1 MHNNSEQTKV
11 RTFELDKFIEVAG
24 VKIRYRERM
33 GEASPILFLHGI
45 TESLEFWALQL
56 EAGIGD
62 HRLIALDLPGHGLS
76 DDGEQPYDPDK
87 FVRFMVAFAD
97 ALSIDRFYS
106 VGNSLGGGII
116 IRLAGLLPGRV
127 MGIVLADSAFIGKN
141 VFLPFRLMTL
151 PVIGELLTK
160 PGPSGVKQQLSAI
173 VYDQASITPA
183 LREVVERNT
192 YRVGGAKAFLHSL
205 RATATLGGLVD
216 SVWRQSLAILK
227 SLDIPVLFIHGK
239 QDVVLPAKDSVA
251 AAALTPK
258 ATIVLFD
265 DCGHTP
271 QIEKPSA
278 FNAEL
283 TRFVA
288 AGRIT
293 VS

>member
-1 MHNNSEQTKV
+1 MHNNSGQTKV
-11 RTFELDKFIEVAG
+11 RNFELDKFIEVAG

-33 GEASPILFLHGI
+33 GEAPPILFLHGI
-45 TESLEFWALQL
+45 TESLEFWAQQL
-56 EAGIGD
+56 EVGIGD

-87 FVRFMVAFAD
+87 FARFMVAFAD
-97 ALSIDRFYS
+97 ALSIGRFYS
-106 VGNSLGGGII
+106 VGNSLGGGVI

-127 MGIVLADSAFIGKN
+127 MGIVLANSAFIGKN

-160 PGPSGVKQQLSAI
+160 PGPNGVKQQLSAI

-192 YRVGGAKAFLHSL
+192 YRVGGAKAFLRSL

-216 SVWRQSLAILK
+216 SVWKQSHAILK

-271 QIEKPSA
+271 RIEKPSA

-288 AGRIT
+288 AGRII

>member
-1 MHNNSEQTKV
+1 MSDNSEQTKV
-11 RTFELDKFIEVAG
+11 RNFELDKFIEVAG

-33 GEASPILFLHGI
+33 GEAPPILFLHGI

-56 EAGIGD
+56 EAGISD

-87 FVRFMVAFAD
+87 FARFMVAFAD

-127 MGIVLADSAFIGKN
+127 MGIVLANSAFIGKN

-160 PGPSGVKQQLSAI
+160 PGPNAVKQQLSAI

-205 RATATLGGLVD
+205 RATATLGGMVD

-227 SLDIPVLFIHGK
+227 SLDMPVLFIHGK

-293 VS
+293 AS

>member
-1 MHNNSEQTKV
+1 MQNNSNQTKV
-11 RTFELDKFIEVAG
+11 ENFELDKFVEVAG

-33 GEASPILFLHGI
+33 GEAPPIVFLHGI
-45 TESLEFWALQL
+45 TESLEFWARQL

-87 FVRFMVAFAD
+87 FARFMVAFAD
-97 ALSIDRFYS
+97 ALSIGRFFS
-106 VGNSLGGGII
+106 VGNSLGGGIT

-127 MGIVLADSAFIGKN
+127 MGIVLANSAFIGKN
-141 VFLPFRLMTL
+141 MFLPFRLMTL

-160 PGPSGVKQQLSAI
+160 PGPKGVKQQLSAI

-205 RATATLGGLVD
+205 RATATLGGMVE
-216 SVWRQSLAILK
+216 SVYRQSHAILK

-265 DCGHTP
+265 GCGHTP

-288 AGRIT
+288 AGRMT